1 MSGVNQMTLF
11 QTWGA
16 SVPQKVSQA
25 KHLKTSAGRRK
36 TTPNSSN
43 TAPAVK
49 TSKPGNG
56 TLTDPASRNSL
67 WGEFGQGSIAN
78 VRDLEAT
85 ADGDDD
91 DDLMVVAVYEAERSL
106 QIDGNF
112 GKHTSLIE
120 STTTTTSNSITQ
132 TSSSGTTNYNDFPGL
147 DSSSAKIWIYP
158 TNYPIRN
165 YQLKISEAA
174 LFQNTLVCLPTGLG
188 KTFIA
193 AVVMYNFYR
202 WYPSG
207 KIVFMAPTKPLV
219 AQQIEACYNVMGI
232 PQGHMAELTG
242 STQAAQRQVLWR
254 SRRIFF
260 LTPQV
265 LVNDLSR
272 DACPALQVKCVVI
285 DEAHKALGNHAY
297 CQVVRQLGSQT
308 QQFRILA
315 LSATPGGDT
324 KSVQQVISNLLISHI
339 ELRSEES
346 PDIQAHSH
354 QRSLEKVVVPLGE
367 SLARHQA
374 LYLQVLERFTGRLI
388 QNRAMSHRDLRS
400 LTKYQLILAREQF
413 RKNPPGHLTAAQ
425 LGALEGDFALC
436 ISLYHGYELL
446 LQMGLRSLFQFVRGI
461 MNGDKEMS
469 RARSELQRNA
479 TFMNLYLEMETT
491 FEKPKGPSEPFVYS
505 HPKLQKLEEVVV
517 GHFRT
522 WSENAGSGPRP
533 QEVSTRVMIFS
544 SFRESV
550 QEIAAMLNRHLPLI
564 KVMSFMGQASAG
576 KGVKGFT
583 QKEQLEVVRS
593 FREGGFNTLVSTCVG
608 EEGLDIGEVDLI
620 VCFDAQKSPIRL
632 VQRMGRTGR
641 KRRGR
646 IVVIL
651 AEGREERTYNQSQ
664 SNKRSVYRSIVGNSH
679 SFKMYPLSPR
689 MLPDEVR
696 PALHRMH
703 ITCGRYAPQESG
715 GERCVAGRRS
725 HSSERRGRVDESEK
739 DDGFLSPS
747 EHAHWEA
754 TMKLTEDEPRPTLRR
769 SRFLSLQEAS
779 PPPEGPLST
788 GPTRELSL
796 WEWRHWQNQ
805 PFPIHRV
812 DHSSRCHHFTQVMGL
827 IDGMC
832 QEEGESKYELEL
844 LPHLNQADVVDTVEA
859 QQEKPAKGK
868 KRRVGKTRTAS
879 LSDKPKTSCHS
890 SAYIDRVEFHED
902 VQRESVSQKDTTLA
916 SPWTLMNNIVP
927 SECHT
932 VVTCDLR
939 ENQRPEGLWPLL
951 SSGEKPIV
959 DMDLD
964 MPPHDESGRSEVQSP
979 TEEEQCPVSKPA
991 RCRDAAEQTHLNPL
1005 SSTAELGPGSEED
1018 SELESLFYLP
1028 KWDAAART
1036 LQPLRRSAEGIRAIL
1051 ANVTELLSRSP
1062 PSLHFDLDR
1071 SVYDFG
1077 PGAATSTTIKE
1088 RSLTL
1093 SPGSPRE
1100 PLEKPLDEPQTF
1112 KVNFSLE
1119 VEEDSADPS
1128 SQTANVDLKLV
1139 FPDGRTHP
1147 VPQEPTPRQC
1157 SPVSL
1162 LALQAPAD
1170 CSAGSGG
1177 AVRSPS
1183 WDEVFEDDVSDGDKM
1198 RADDDVDNA
1207 DDFEWPCPAAHP
1219 QASLD
1224 ESLDLFEDDEAFLQ
1238 VTIPDGRTPENIG
1251 IRSPSPRKTTGSNE
1265 SVTETNMLDP
1275 NHLSPVVQRESSPEL
1290 KESFDC
1296 SQDFFSIN
1304 FDLGWEEDE
1313 EAGPAAGPG
1322 GPSPPSSK
1330 KQETPHSSQ
1339 ATAFNDISSS
1349 TPSFSFRKI
1358 VSTPAGPRVR
1368 RADTSALTSPLTS
1381 KNGALFSP
1389 IPTSG
1394 LRRTLLPGPPA
1405 TSSPFSAVLKG
1416 KRQEAL
1422 QEAQTPRDEFRDP
1435 GLCTSDTEEEVVNR
1449 QQSHPTS
1456 KAKPSSPE
1464 SVFLSDGDSPVQVTR
1479 KPKLAVALISDE
1491 SEGEAMSDN
1500 DFQNS
1505 SVHRPRRARP
1515 VAATPPP
1522 SRKRARHALRRHNSG
1537 ARHFLD
1543 EEAELSD
1550 EEGEASS
1557 DEEDGEEQN
1566 RSLEGF
1572 VVNNT
1577 LCSQG
1582 LNDSEMRGVYLKSV
1596 RSPAVTRNFKMV
1608 YKQNH
1613 NMDIFSQVPEQDETY
1628 GEDSFVVYGSEEE
1641 LSAEEE
1647 EEVTMEPLREDS
1659 FVDGRRQY
1667 QTRRRALLRDIRA
1680 QTGTRT
1686 GRNAVDKR
1694 HAADSNPK
1702 PVGKTK
1708 RLRIVRLAGSSS
1720 EEEGAE
1726 ESGERPKT
1734 EVVAALC
1741 RPAEVQQQN
1750 DRVFRAPQQQAHQNV
1765 LRNGAPRMSSVMGP
1779 GAPSGACRASSASS
1793 VMGPGAPSGA
1803 CRASSASSV
1812 MGPGAPSG
1820 ACRASSASCVKG
1832 SREEQR
1838 EERCRQRLHQQA
1850 LLSEEL
1856 DFEPSESLLSPREHP
1871 QATSSS
1877 LVPQAQS
1884 SVVQVAAACKP
1895 PASSPGLVSVLVDSR
1910 CITACVDVVS
1920 SLRQRHAVTA
1930 HVCSLDGCDFVVS
1943 NRMAVE
1949 RQNQSEL
1956 AGSQNRKRLVE
1967 RVTNLQGLFERICL
1981 IIEKD
1986 RTKPGEV
1993 SRPSQRTRYYDSTLA
2008 SLVRA
2013 GVRLLVSGG
2022 PEESA
2027 ALLAELA
2034 RLEQRKGQAI
2044 SVPLEVKGHRQQA
2057 LAFYRTLPCVS
2068 YVSALNMAQSFRS
2081 VSHLVNS
2088 SVEALQKGACV
2099 SHPRAEEIYRSLRY
2113 SCDTTLM
2120 NTSTAR
2126 KNDI

>member
-491 FEKPKGPSEPFVYS
+491 FEKPKACLLLPGPSEPFVYS

-522 WSENAGSGPRP
+522 WSENAGSGTPLFR
-533 QEVSTRVMIFS
+533 TRVMIFS

-725 HSSERRGRVDESEK
+725 HSSESEK

-1358 VSTPAGPRVR
+1358 VSTP
-1368 RADTSALTSPLTS
+1368 
-1381 KNGALFSP
+1381 
-1389 IPTSG
+1389 
-1394 LRRTLLPGPPA
+1394 
-1405 TSSPFSAVLKG
+1405 
-1416 KRQEAL
+1416 
-1422 QEAQTPRDEFRDP
+1422 
-1435 GLCTSDTEEEVVNR
+1435 
-1449 QQSHPTS
+1449 
-1456 KAKPSSPE
+1456 
-1464 SVFLSDGDSPVQVTR
+1464 
-1479 KPKLAVALISDE
+1479 
-1491 SEGEAMSDN
+1491 
-1500 DFQNS
+1500 
-1505 SVHRPRRARP
+1505 
-1515 VAATPPP
+1515 
-1522 SRKRARHALRRHNSG
+1522 HALRRHNSG

-1667 QTRRRALLRDIRA
+1667 QTRRRAL
-1680 QTGTRT
+1680 
-1686 GRNAVDKR
+1686 NAVDKR

-1734 EVVAALC
+1734 EVVAAL
-1741 RPAEVQQQN
+1741 
-1750 DRVFRAPQQQAHQNV
+1750 
-1765 LRNGAPRMSSVMGP
+1765 S
-1779 GAPSGACRASSASS
+1779 
-1793 VMGPGAPSGA
+1793 
-1803 CRASSASSV
+1803 
-1812 MGPGAPSG
+1812 
-1820 ACRASSASCVKG
+1820 SSASCVKG

-1871 QATSSS
+1871 QVKYRPDT
-1877 LVPQAQS
+1877 QAS